1 MKEEFYDYLRN
12 LFWLNVQYG
21 IQKNFS
27 VYKSA
32 YYTED
37 LNIWEYENTVRFGDS
52 DDYVREYI
60 DAFRNGEKD
69 SVDTYLPDIKYQT
82 EDEKEIRK
90 IINALKINN
99 YEEKITELMEVIN
112 REKALI
118 LVDNKGYVKYN

>member
-60 DAFRNGEKD
+60 DAFRNEEKD

-90 IINALKINN
+90 IKFS
-99 YEEKITELMEVIN
+99 
-112 REKALI
+112 
-118 LVDNKGYVKYN
+118 